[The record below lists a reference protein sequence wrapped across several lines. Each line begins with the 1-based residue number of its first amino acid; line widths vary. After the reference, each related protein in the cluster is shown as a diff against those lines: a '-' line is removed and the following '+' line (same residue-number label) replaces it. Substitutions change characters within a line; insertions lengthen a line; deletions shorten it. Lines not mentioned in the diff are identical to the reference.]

1 MRFGDILVCLDHT
14 ASGNQRMTIA
24 LALAARSQA
33 RLIGYYATPRRGPP
47 AEDFLDVPLT
57 TVIDDKSADFDR
69 QVKLRNVE
77 GTWVMGDSSRT
88 VEDLAKYARCV
99 DLLVAGLG
107 DPDDAD
113 SEHNIVNLEKLVIAC
128 GRPVLGVPITLTSD
142 KVGKNIMIAWDGSL
156 QASRAMH
163 DALPFLREASSVRL
177 VSIESDPTAIA
188 SPNEAVAHLQRMGI
202 PATLDEQID
211 LQLPIGDEILS
222 RVDPN
227 EIDLLVAGAF
237 GHSRF
242 AEHVVGGASRSLLHQ
257 MMVPVLV
264 SH

>member
-14 ASGNQRMTIA
+14 ASGSQRMAIA

-33 RLIGYYATPRRGPP
+33 RLIGYYVTPRRGPP
-47 AEDFLDVPLT
+47 EEDFLDVPLT
-57 TVIDDKSADFDR
+57 TVINDKSADFDR

-77 GTWVMGDSSRT
+77 GTWVMGDSSRI
-88 VEDLAKYARCV
+88 VEDLAKYSRCV

-113 SEHNIVNLEKLVIAC
+113 SEHNVVNIEKLVIAC
-128 GRPVLGVPITLTSD
+128 GRPVLGIPIMMTAD
-142 KVGKNIMIAWDGSL
+142 QVGKNIMIAWDGSL

-163 DALPFLREASSVRL
+163 DSLPFLREASSVRL

-211 LQLPIGDEILS
+211 LQLPIGEEILS

-227 EIDLLVAGAF
+227 EIDLIVAGAF
-237 GHSRF
+237 GHSRLYENLF
-242 AEHVVGGASRSLLHQ
+242 GGVSLDLMRQ
-257 MMVPVLV
+257 QSIPVLM